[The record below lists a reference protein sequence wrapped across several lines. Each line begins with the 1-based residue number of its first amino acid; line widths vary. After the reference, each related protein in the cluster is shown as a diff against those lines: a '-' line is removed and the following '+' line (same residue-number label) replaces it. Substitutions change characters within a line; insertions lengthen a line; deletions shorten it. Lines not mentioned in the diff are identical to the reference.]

1 MSITSANAVYTLTVP
16 GIFQIPQQLHEFA
29 TDDIFGTESLKSV
42 DTMMG
47 VDGNLTGGF
56 VFVEV
61 KQTVMLMADSK
72 SGDIFD
78 QWWQFAQTLVEAY
91 PAYGAI
97 TLPSLGKQYV
107 MQKGFLTGYKPI
119 PDAKK
124 TLQPR
129 TFELTWQRIIANPLQ
144 VIAPAVPV
152 G

>member
-1 MSITSANAVYTLTVP
+1 MSITSANAVYTLTIP
-16 GIFQIPQQLHEFA
+16 GIFQRPVQLHEFA

-42 DTMMG
+42 ETMMG

-56 VFVEV
+56 AYVEV
-61 KQTVMLMADSK
+61 KQSVALMADSQ

-78 QWWQFAQTLVEAY
+78 QWWQFSQTLVEAY
-91 PAYGAI
+91 PALGLI
-97 TLPSLGKQYV
+97 ILPSVGKQYV
-107 MQKGFLTGYKPI
+107 MQKGYLTGYKPI

-129 TFELTWQRIIANPLQ
+129 TFEITWQRIIANPLA
-144 VIAPAVPV
+144 VIAPAVPT